1 MNYTEAILSA
11 DEVHRKE
18 NVTSPEGLMAWLSE
32 LRSDFNLH
40 MYFALVCDS
49 VCTETWE
56 ESKARSD
63 ETRLNMRY
71 QNGGVR

>member
-1 MNYTEAILSA
+1 MNYTEAILMA

-49 VCTETWE
+49 VWGQ
-56 ESKARSD
+56 SPRK
-63 ETRLNMRY
+63 
-71 QNGGVR
+71 